1 MRTRRNTNLPYPLA
15 ALDQRA
21 SARVLREPELKDAV
35 IFIGEKRKDLLD
47 EGGSFEVSIISTAVR
62 LSAIGG

>member
-21 SARVLREPELKDAV
+21 SARIRREPELKDAV
-35 IFIGEKRKDLLD
+35 IFIGEKPRICLMKV
-47 EGGSFEVSIISTAVR
+47 EVSKFR
-62 LSAIGG
+62 